1 MERERIVERAKI
13 RGIVDRDREWEKD
26 GREREKRD
34 GIVSTSI
41 EYYRERA
48 RKLWRRY
55 TNVKNI

>member
-34 GIVSTSI
+34 GIV
-41 EYYRERA
+41 
-48 RKLWRRY
+48 
-55 TNVKNI
+55 